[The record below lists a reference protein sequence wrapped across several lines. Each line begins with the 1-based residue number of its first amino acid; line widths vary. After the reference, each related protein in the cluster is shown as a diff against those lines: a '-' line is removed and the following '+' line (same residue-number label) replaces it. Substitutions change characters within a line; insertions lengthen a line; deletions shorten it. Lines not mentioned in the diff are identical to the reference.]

1 MKNQDYWTKRKA
13 DLIYEQMDKAEKQAD
28 KFDKVYKESKAYLDK
43 QINKIFDKFQRDYGL
58 SERDARHVLKNMK
71 DQKDLNELRK
81 VLEARPNDPN
91 IQRLLADLDSP
102 AYAYRMKR
110 LERLSA
116 DLDSMRESIYHSEK
130 KGSDAFYSDLMKD
143 SYYKAT
149 FDLQQQTGLAYSFSD
164 LPETEIKR
172 LQGLKWTG
180 EAYSDRIW
188 SNTGALASSVK
199 DELLVSL
206 MTGRS
211 VRDTSQAIAERFEVG
226 QNKAR
231 RLIRTESA
239 FFHNQMELLS
249 YEDAEITKYKF
260 VAVLDKRTSHIC
272 QEHDNKVY
280 DTDKAVPGV
289 NYPPLHPWCR
299 STTIAHD
306 EDIDYSKLERRAR
319 NPETGK
325 VEYVPADM
333 SYKDWYS
340 KYVDQDKKNI
350 KIDFSKLTSEE
361 INNLDFDD
369 LMKYYEWVEEQEKL
383 KAKQKELQADAERKL
398 LEERE
403 SKVPKTRRDLVS
415 RIEER
420 LRTTNFVDVFGE
432 ENAQG
437 LLRELRFFPN
447 DDFVQSLYGSVDKLS
462 FAKVK
467 EMSSHVSG
475 TQINLA
481 KGDFIYNKKFNQK
494 AHSIVL
500 HEFTHGIDNVAT
512 YFGAPE
518 LGAKAFSSQ
527 YDLYNTIKKDMDN
540 YIFGD
545 MKLKRG
551 ASIDEK
557 RDFFNLRQAKVR
569 DFKSELLELA
579 KKLNPEI
586 RPEANAEVGAFAS
599 DMMSSFR
606 SAEYGSQPFNH
617 SDSYWKNKAHR
628 GMEFIAEYTQ
638 AQMTPEIKTFYDKV
652 FPNSVKI
659 YNKIFEDISKLKLE
673 NKKPIVW

>member
-13 DLIYEQMDKAEKQAD
+13 NLIYEQMDKAEKQAD
-28 KFDKVYKESKAYLDK
+28 KFDDIYRQSKTYLDK

-71 DQKDLNELRK
+71 NQKDLNELRK
-81 VLEARPNDPN
+81 VLEARPDDPN

-231 RLIRTESA
+231 RLVRTESA

-260 VAVLDKRTSHIC
+260 VVVLDKRTSHIC
-272 QEHDNKVY
+272 QQHDNKVY
-280 DTDKAVPGV
+280 NTDEAVPGV

-306 EDIDYSKLERRAR
+306 DGINYSKLERRAR

-333 SYKDWYS
+333 SYNDWYS
-340 KYVDQDKKNI
+340 KYVAKEDKKGNVKELKNDIKRFDFYPLTKDNI
-350 KIDFSKLTSEE
+350 GDKERILNISKRLKVVSEDYEKETGKNILELFANKKLTDRSNPYDDEKSKFIKFLYKRVGYDKKPNILNDNDIVGLETIYRGVSDSESGEINSKTLKDNFRNGKLDLSGRAKSAHGRGLYFGSHFVAERYANKGTNPLLIQAFYDPSDFNFLTDELYKKEKHTWLKKIDDDNELYEYYHFLMSQIGINDSNADVFAVLHGYDGYKAIHNDGLYTVIYNRSKLGV
-361 INNLDFDD
+361 LKDD
-369 LMKYYEWVEEQEKL
+369 
-383 KAKQKELQADAERKL
+383 
-398 LEERE
+398 
-403 SKVPKTRRDLVS
+403 
-415 RIEER
+415 
-420 LRTTNFVDVFGE
+420 
-432 ENAQG
+432 
-437 LLRELRFFPN
+437 
-447 DDFVQSLYGSVDKLS
+447 
-462 FAKVK
+462 
-467 EMSSHVSG
+467 
-475 TQINLA
+475 
-481 KGDFIYNKKFNQK
+481 
-494 AHSIVL
+494 
-500 HEFTHGIDNVAT
+500 
-512 YFGAPE
+512 
-518 LGAKAFSSQ
+518 
-527 YDLYNTIKKDMDN
+527 
-540 YIFGD
+540 
-545 MKLKRG
+545 
-551 ASIDEK
+551 
-557 RDFFNLRQAKVR
+557 
-569 DFKSELLELA
+569 
-579 KKLNPEI
+579 
-586 RPEANAEVGAFAS
+586 
-599 DMMSSFR
+599 
-606 SAEYGSQPFNH
+606 
-617 SDSYWKNKAHR
+617 
-628 GMEFIAEYTQ
+628 
-638 AQMTPEIKTFYDKV
+638 
-652 FPNSVKI
+652 
-659 YNKIFEDISKLKLE
+659 
-673 NKKPIVW
+673 

>member
-1 MKNQDYWTKRKA
+1 MNNKDYWTQRKA
-13 DLIYEQMDKAEKQAD
+13 NLIYEQMDKAEKQAD
-28 KFDKVYKESKAYLDK
+28 KFDDIYRQSKAYLDK

-110 LERLSA
+110 LERLND
-116 DLDSMRESIYHSEK
+116 DLDRMRESIYHSEK

-211 VRDTSQAIAERFEVG
+211 VKDTSQAIAERFEVG

-306 EDIDYSKLERRAR
+306 DDIDYSKLERRAR

-333 SYKDWYS
+333 SYKEWYDKYVEKLRERELSGGEYGANLDYIRSNEFLDKIKRNPMTSHLSDSIARVSRQMLQHRNGTPYEDYYLLDAETGRVVALSNKARKRKGVVYNEQVRKAFKENPEQSLVSIHNHPSGYPPSLSDLASLQQRSKNNTVKYGLTIGHDGSVYWYS
-340 KYVDQDKKNI
+340 RPNKRIPRSAYEQYVNRIDKFK
-350 KIDFSKLTSEE
+350 KLGYNES
-361 INNLDFDD
+361 
-369 LMKYYEWVEEQEKL
+369 VAQEKTL
-383 KAKQKELQADAERKL
+383 ELLSEVFDFKFG
-398 LEERE
+398 
-403 SKVPKTRRDLVS
+403 
-415 RIEER
+415 RIE
-420 LRTTNFVDVFGE
+420 
-432 ENAQG
+432 
-437 LLRELRFFPN
+437 
-447 DDFVQSLYGSVDKLS
+447 
-462 FAKVK
+462 
-467 EMSSHVSG
+467 
-475 TQINLA
+475 
-481 KGDFIYNKKFNQK
+481 
-494 AHSIVL
+494 
-500 HEFTHGIDNVAT
+500 
-512 YFGAPE
+512 
-518 LGAKAFSSQ
+518 
-527 YDLYNTIKKDMDN
+527 
-540 YIFGD
+540 
-545 MKLKRG
+545 
-551 ASIDEK
+551 
-557 RDFFNLRQAKVR
+557 
-569 DFKSELLELA
+569 
-579 KKLNPEI
+579 
-586 RPEANAEVGAFAS
+586 
-599 DMMSSFR
+599 
-606 SAEYGSQPFNH
+606 
-617 SDSYWKNKAHR
+617 
-628 GMEFIAEYTQ
+628 
-638 AQMTPEIKTFYDKV
+638 
-652 FPNSVKI
+652 
-659 YNKIFEDISKLKLE
+659 
-673 NKKPIVW
+673 

>member
-1 MKNQDYWTKRKA
+1 MKNQDYWTQRKA
-13 DLIYEQMDKAEKQAD
+13 NLIYEQMDKAEKQAD
-28 KFDKVYKESKAYLDK
+28 KFDDIYRQSKTYLDK

-58 SERDARHVLKNMK
+58 SEHDARHVLKNMK

-81 VLEARPNDPN
+81 VLEARPDDPN

-102 AYAYRMKR
+102 AYAYRIKR
-110 LERLSA
+110 LERLND
-116 DLDSMRESIYHSEK
+116 DLDRMRESIYHSEK

-172 LQGLKWTG
+172 LRGLKWTG

-206 MTGRS
+206 VTGRS

-231 RLIRTESA
+231 RLVRTESA

-260 VAVLDKRTSHIC
+260 VAVLDRRTSEIC

-333 SYKDWYS
+333 SYEEWYD
-340 KYVDQDKKNI
+340 KYVAKEDKKGN
-350 KIDFSKLTSEE
+350 
-361 INNLDFDD
+361 
-369 LMKYYEWVEEQEKL
+369 V
-383 KAKQKELQADAERKL
+383 KELK
-398 LEERE
+398 
-403 SKVPKTRRDLVS
+403 
-415 RIEER
+415 
-420 LRTTNFVDVFGE
+420 
-432 ENAQG
+432 
-437 LLRELRFFPN
+437 N
-447 DDFVQSLYGSVDKLS
+447 D
-462 FAKVK
+462 
-467 EMSSHVSG
+467 
-475 TQINLA
+475 
-481 KGDFIYNKKFNQK
+481 
-494 AHSIVL
+494 
-500 HEFTHGIDNVAT
+500 
-512 YFGAPE
+512 
-518 LGAKAFSSQ
+518 
-527 YDLYNTIKKDMDN
+527 
-540 YIFGD
+540 
-545 MKLKRG
+545 
-551 ASIDEK
+551 
-557 RDFFNLRQAKVR
+557 
-569 DFKSELLELA
+569 
-579 KKLNPEI
+579 
-586 RPEANAEVGAFAS
+586 
-599 DMMSSFR
+599 
-606 SAEYGSQPFNH
+606 
-617 SDSYWKNKAHR
+617 
-628 GMEFIAEYTQ
+628 
-638 AQMTPEIKTFYDKV
+638 IKTFDFYPLSEDNIGDKERIL
-652 FPNSVKI
+652 N
-659 YNKIFEDISKLKLE
+659 ISKRLKAVSEDYEKETGKNILE
-673 NKKPIVW
+673 LFANKQLTDRSNPYDDEKSKFIRFLYKRVGYDRKPNILNDNDIVGLETIYRGVSDSASGEIKSKTLKDNFKNGKLDLSGRAKSAHGRGLYFGSHFVAERYANKGTNPLLFKAFYDPSDFNFLTDELYKKEKHTWLKKIDDDNELYEYYHFLMSQIGINDSNADVFAVLHGYDGYKAIHNDGLYTVVYNRSKLGVLKDD

>member
-1 MKNQDYWTKRKA
+1 MKNEEYWAKRKA
-13 DLIYEQMDKAEKQAD
+13 NLIYEQMDKAEKQAD
-28 KFDKVYKESKAYLDK
+28 KFDDIYRQSKAYLDK
-43 QINKIFDKFQRDYGL
+43 QINKVFDKFQRDYGL
-58 SERDARHVLKNMK
+58 SENVARQVLKTMK
-71 DQKDLNELRK
+71 DQKGLNELRK

-110 LERLSA
+110 LERLSD
-116 DLDSMRESIYHSEK
+116 DLDRMRSSIYLSEK
-130 KGSDAFYSDLMKD
+130 QGSDAFYSDLMKD

-231 RLIRTESA
+231 RLVRTESA

-260 VAVLDKRTSHIC
+260 VAVLDRRTSKIC

-306 EDIDYSKLERRAR
+306 DDIDYSKLERRAR

-333 SYKDWYS
+333 SYKEWYD
-340 KYVDQDKKNI
+340 KYVAKDRKEESAEKPKENIKRFDFYPLTEDNIGDKERILNISKRLKAVSEDYEKETGKNILELFANKKLTDRSNPYDDEKSKFINFLYKRVGYDKKPNI
-350 KIDFSKLTSEE
+350 LNDNDIVGLETIYRGVSDSESGEINSKTLKDNFRNGKLDLSGRAKSAHGRGLYFGSHFVAERYANKGTNPLLIQAFYDPSDFKFLTDELYKKEKHTWLKKIDDDNELYEYYHFLMSQIGINDSNADVFAVLHGYDGYKAIHNDGLYTVVYNRSKLGV
-361 INNLDFDD
+361 LKDD
-369 LMKYYEWVEEQEKL
+369 
-383 KAKQKELQADAERKL
+383 
-398 LEERE
+398 
-403 SKVPKTRRDLVS
+403 
-415 RIEER
+415 
-420 LRTTNFVDVFGE
+420 
-432 ENAQG
+432 
-437 LLRELRFFPN
+437 
-447 DDFVQSLYGSVDKLS
+447 
-462 FAKVK
+462 
-467 EMSSHVSG
+467 
-475 TQINLA
+475 
-481 KGDFIYNKKFNQK
+481 
-494 AHSIVL
+494 
-500 HEFTHGIDNVAT
+500 
-512 YFGAPE
+512 
-518 LGAKAFSSQ
+518 
-527 YDLYNTIKKDMDN
+527 
-540 YIFGD
+540 
-545 MKLKRG
+545 
-551 ASIDEK
+551 
-557 RDFFNLRQAKVR
+557 
-569 DFKSELLELA
+569 
-579 KKLNPEI
+579 
-586 RPEANAEVGAFAS
+586 
-599 DMMSSFR
+599 
-606 SAEYGSQPFNH
+606 
-617 SDSYWKNKAHR
+617 
-628 GMEFIAEYTQ
+628 
-638 AQMTPEIKTFYDKV
+638 
-652 FPNSVKI
+652 
-659 YNKIFEDISKLKLE
+659 
-673 NKKPIVW
+673 

>member
-1 MKNQDYWTKRKA
+1 MKNEDYWTKRKA
-13 DLIYEQMDKAEKQAD
+13 NLIYEQMDKAEKQAD

-43 QINKIFDKFQRDYGL
+43 QINKVFDKFQRDYGL

-81 VLEARPNDPN
+81 VLEARPDDPN

-110 LERLSA
+110 LERLND
-116 DLDSMRESIYHSEK
+116 DLDRMRESIYRSEK

-149 FDLQQQTGLAYSFSD
+149 FDLQQQTGLAYSFSY

-231 RLIRTESA
+231 RLVRTESA

-272 QEHDNKVY
+272 QQHDNKVY
-280 DTDKAVPGV
+280 NTDEATPGV

-306 EDIDYSKLERRAR
+306 DDIDYSKLERRAR
-319 NPETGK
+319 NPETGE

-333 SYKDWYS
+333 SYEEWYD
-340 KYVDQDKKNI
+340 KYVAKEDKKGN
-350 KIDFSKLTSEE
+350 
-361 INNLDFDD
+361 
-369 LMKYYEWVEEQEKL
+369 V
-383 KAKQKELQADAERKL
+383 KELK
-398 LEERE
+398 
-403 SKVPKTRRDLVS
+403 
-415 RIEER
+415 
-420 LRTTNFVDVFGE
+420 
-432 ENAQG
+432 
-437 LLRELRFFPN
+437 N
-447 DDFVQSLYGSVDKLS
+447 D
-462 FAKVK
+462 
-467 EMSSHVSG
+467 
-475 TQINLA
+475 
-481 KGDFIYNKKFNQK
+481 
-494 AHSIVL
+494 
-500 HEFTHGIDNVAT
+500 
-512 YFGAPE
+512 
-518 LGAKAFSSQ
+518 
-527 YDLYNTIKKDMDN
+527 
-540 YIFGD
+540 
-545 MKLKRG
+545 
-551 ASIDEK
+551 
-557 RDFFNLRQAKVR
+557 
-569 DFKSELLELA
+569 
-579 KKLNPEI
+579 
-586 RPEANAEVGAFAS
+586 
-599 DMMSSFR
+599 
-606 SAEYGSQPFNH
+606 
-617 SDSYWKNKAHR
+617 
-628 GMEFIAEYTQ
+628 
-638 AQMTPEIKTFYDKV
+638 IKTFDFYPLSEDNIGDKERIL
-652 FPNSVKI
+652 N
-659 YNKIFEDISKLKLE
+659 ISKRLKAVSEDYEKETGKNILE
-673 NKKPIVW
+673 LFANKQLTDRSNPYDDEKSKFIRFLYKRVGYDRKPNILNDNDIVGLETIYRGVSDSASGEIKSKTLKDNFKNGKLDLSGRAKSAHGRGLYFGSRFVAERYADKGTNPLLIKAFYDPSDFKFLTDELYKKEKHTWLKKIDDDNELYEYYHFLMSQIGINDSNADVFAVLHGYDGYKAIHNDGLYTVVYNRSKLGVLKDD

>member
-13 DLIYEQMDKAEKQAD
+13 NLIYEQMDKAEKQAD

-43 QINKIFDKFQRDYGL
+43 QINKVFDKFQRDYGL

-81 VLEARPNDPN
+81 VLEARPDDPN

-110 LERLSA
+110 LERLND
-116 DLDSMRESIYHSEK
+116 DLDRMRESIYRSEK

-149 FDLQQQTGLAYSFSD
+149 FDLQQQTGLAYSFSY

-231 RLIRTESA
+231 RLVRTESA

-260 VAVLDKRTSHIC
+260 VAVLDRRTSEIC

-280 DTDKAVPGV
+280 DTDKAKPGV

-306 EDIDYSKLERRAR
+306 DDVDYSKLERRAR
-319 NPETGK
+319 NPKTGK

-333 SYKDWYS
+333 SYNDWYD
-340 KYVDQDKKNI
+340 KYVTKEDKKGN
-350 KIDFSKLTSEE
+350 
-361 INNLDFDD
+361 
-369 LMKYYEWVEEQEKL
+369 V
-383 KAKQKELQADAERKL
+383 KEL
-398 LEERE
+398 
-403 SKVPKTRRDLVS
+403 
-415 RIEER
+415 
-420 LRTTNFVDVFGE
+420 
-432 ENAQG
+432 
-437 LLRELRFFPN
+437 
-447 DDFVQSLYGSVDKLS
+447 
-462 FAKVK
+462 
-467 EMSSHVSG
+467 
-475 TQINLA
+475 
-481 KGDFIYNKKFNQK
+481 
-494 AHSIVL
+494 
-500 HEFTHGIDNVAT
+500 
-512 YFGAPE
+512 
-518 LGAKAFSSQ
+518 
-527 YDLYNTIKKDMDN
+527 
-540 YIFGD
+540 
-545 MKLKRG
+545 
-551 ASIDEK
+551 
-557 RDFFNLRQAKVR
+557 
-569 DFKSELLELA
+569 
-579 KKLNPEI
+579 
-586 RPEANAEVGAFAS
+586 
-599 DMMSSFR
+599 
-606 SAEYGSQPFNH
+606 
-617 SDSYWKNKAHR
+617 KNN
-628 GMEFIAEYTQ
+628 
-638 AQMTPEIKTFYDKV
+638 IKTFDFYPLTEDNIGDKERIL
-652 FPNSVKI
+652 N
-659 YNKIFEDISKLKLE
+659 ISKRLKTVSEEYEKETGKNILE
-673 NKKPIVW
+673 LFANKKLVDRSKPYDDEKSKFIRFLYKQVGYDRKPNILNDNDIVGLETIYRGVSDSESGEINSKTLMDNFRNGKLDLSGRAKSAHGRGIYFGSRFVAERYANKGTNSLLIKAFYDPSDFKFLTDELYKKEKHTWLKKIDDDNELYEYYHFLMSQIGINDSNADVFAVLHGYDGYKAIHNDGLYTVVYNRSKLGVLKDD

>member
-13 DLIYEQMDKAEKQAD
+13 NLIYDQMDKAEKQAD

-43 QINKIFDKFQRDYGL
+43 QINKVFDKFQRDYGL

-81 VLEARPNDPN
+81 VLEARPDDPN

-110 LERLSA
+110 LERLND
-116 DLDSMRESIYHSEK
+116 DLDRMRESIYRSEK

-149 FDLQQQTGLAYSFSD
+149 FDLQQQTGLAYSFSY

-226 QNKAR
+226 KNKAR
-231 RLIRTESA
+231 RLVRTESA

-260 VAVLDKRTSHIC
+260 VAVLDNRTSHIC
-272 QEHDNKVY
+272 QDHDNKVY

-306 EDIDYSKLERRAR
+306 DDIDYSKLERRAR

-333 SYKDWYS
+333 SYKEWYD
-340 KYVDQDKKNI
+340 KYVAKDRKEESAEKPKENIKRFDFYPLTEDNIGDKERILNISKRLKAVSEDYEKETGKNI
-350 KIDFSKLTSEE
+350 LELFANKKLTDRSNPYDDEKSKFIKFLYKRVGYDRKPNILNDNDIVGLETIYRGVSDSESGEINSKTLKDNFRNGKLDLSGRAKSAHGRGLYFGSHFVAERYANKGTNPLLIQAFYDPSDFKFLTDELYKKEKRTWLENLDDDNELYEYYYFLMSQIGINDSNADVFAVLHGYDGFKAIHNDGLYTVVYNRSKLGV
-361 INNLDFDD
+361 LKDD
-369 LMKYYEWVEEQEKL
+369 
-383 KAKQKELQADAERKL
+383 
-398 LEERE
+398 
-403 SKVPKTRRDLVS
+403 
-415 RIEER
+415 
-420 LRTTNFVDVFGE
+420 
-432 ENAQG
+432 
-437 LLRELRFFPN
+437 
-447 DDFVQSLYGSVDKLS
+447 
-462 FAKVK
+462 
-467 EMSSHVSG
+467 
-475 TQINLA
+475 
-481 KGDFIYNKKFNQK
+481 
-494 AHSIVL
+494 
-500 HEFTHGIDNVAT
+500 
-512 YFGAPE
+512 
-518 LGAKAFSSQ
+518 
-527 YDLYNTIKKDMDN
+527 
-540 YIFGD
+540 
-545 MKLKRG
+545 
-551 ASIDEK
+551 
-557 RDFFNLRQAKVR
+557 
-569 DFKSELLELA
+569 
-579 KKLNPEI
+579 
-586 RPEANAEVGAFAS
+586 
-599 DMMSSFR
+599 
-606 SAEYGSQPFNH
+606 
-617 SDSYWKNKAHR
+617 
-628 GMEFIAEYTQ
+628 
-638 AQMTPEIKTFYDKV
+638 
-652 FPNSVKI
+652 
-659 YNKIFEDISKLKLE
+659 
-673 NKKPIVW
+673 